1 MTSTELISF
10 RFCSK
15 ERNGW
20 ESDELSFGKT
30 ITFLHGPNGSGKT
43 PLILGIVFCLGY
55 PSEFRQDIVDNCLA
69 VELKLKIDGHEYV
82 ISRYLDKKSWVAT
95 KTITEERVVFNKEK
109 EFVDWYFNLAS
120 IPNPLLTSSD
130 EKNSASVYMST
141 FLPLFY
147 VNQNNGWQGF
157 YNTSSKFI
165 KDQYQEMV
173 RLLFGASPKN
183 SHQKKNDLIQE
194 KQLLS
199 RLQEAIEHREY
210 VLEELK
216 KTIGGD
222 SKEQIQVIIDHRDQ
236 LRSRLNQ
243 LQENLTFKTKQ
254 SSTFETKIS
263 DLQVDISK
271 LVSERNGLRLRVN
284 SFETIKSEI
293 LSEIEALNLNVEA
306 AQSFRQFCSSKTENC
321 KLFCVNEE
329 AYGKSLLYLKDQLKD
344 LENNNNQ
351 IKQIVEKIELNI
363 QTKENEIS
371 IERTK
376 ISEYAK
382 VEGHELLLNDL
393 KSISKELA
401 EIETSIAFRE
411 KIEEQSKMY
420 FELLIKKTNSQKRIQ
435 ELQSSSRNTS
445 DKILADVRSKLSV
458 SIEKWLKVL
467 NTSNVKAPYLFD
479 ESLHLTIGGEKLNV
493 FQGSTL
499 TRIILAY
506 HASIIE
512 VSMELGG
519 ANHLGFCVLDT
530 PMQQEL
536 KVDDLQEY
544 ITALRELI
552 NESKARIQIC
562 LSFSDSNIV
571 PNEADVVWEPKYLG
585 ENSDK
590 VYYLKKKIEAIKK

>member
-1 MTSTELISF
+1 MTSTELVSV
-10 RFCSK
+10 RFVSK
-15 ERNGW
+15 EINGW
-20 ESDELSFGKT
+20 ESDELFFGRA

-55 PSEFRQDIVDNCLA
+55 PSEFRQDIVDNCSA
-69 VELKLKIDGHEYV
+69 VELKIKIDNREYV
-82 ISRYLDKKSWVAT
+82 ITRYLDKKSWTVIDS
-95 KTITEERVVFNKEK
+95 ITGDKVLFHKEK
-109 EFVDWYFNLAS
+109 EFVDWFFNLAS
-120 IPNPLLTSSD
+120 LPNPLLTSTD
-130 EKNSASVYMST
+130 EKSSASVYMST

-157 YNTSSKFI
+157 YNTPSRFI

-183 SHQKKNDLIQE
+183 SYQKKNDLIQE
-194 KQLLS
+194 KQLLA
-199 RLQEAIEHREY
+199 RLQEAIGHREY
-210 VLEELK
+210 VLDELK
-216 KTIGGD
+216 KTIGDD
-222 SKEQIQVIIDHRDQ
+222 SKEQIQVAIDHREQ
-236 LRSRLNQ
+236 LKSRLNQ

-263 DLQVDISK
+263 DIQVEIAK
-271 LVSERNGLRLRVN
+271 LVNERNELRLRTN
-284 SFETIKSEI
+284 SFVTIKSEI

-306 AQSFRQFCSSKTENC
+306 AQSFRLFCSSKTENC

-351 IKQIVEKIELNI
+351 IKHFIEKVELNI
-363 QTKENEIS
+363 KNKENEIS
-371 IERTK
+371 LERAK

-382 VEGHELLLNDL
+382 SEGQDLLLIDL
-393 KSISKELA
+393 KGVSKNLA
-401 EIETSIAFRE
+401 EIETRIAFRE

-420 FELLIKKTNSQKRIQ
+420 SELLTKRSSAKNRIL
-435 ELQSSSRNTS
+435 ELQSSSRNSS
-445 DKILADVRSKLSV
+445 DKILADVRGKLSISV
-458 SIEKWLKVL
+458 EQWLKVL
-467 NTSNVKAPYLFD
+467 NTSNVKAPYQFD

-506 HASIIE
+506 HASVIE
-512 VSMELGG
+512 VAMELGG
-519 ANHLGFCVLDT
+519 VNHLGFCVLDT

-544 ITALRELI
+544 ITALRKLI
-552 NESKARIQIC
+552 NESNTKIQIC

-571 PNEADVVWEPKYLG
+571 PNKDDVIWEPKFKAEG
-585 ENSDK
+585 KDK
-590 VYYLKKKIEAIKK
+590 MYYLRGRKIE